1 MTPFLKSIH
10 DGQELFVMN
19 LVVDF
24 NKGKLTRAK
33 TNKMKK
39 IIIFEL

>member
-1 MTPFLKSIH
+1 
-10 DGQELFVMN
+10 MN

-39 IIIFEL
+39 IIIFELWEYGAYCKVRSICL